1 MSVETGSELITNGS
15 AFVIDQGNTKK
26 SWIGPPITNQF
37 LAPTPAA
44 NGDVTFA
51 VNGTGTFK
59 RIDSGT
65 YGGYGILPGDIVYRY
80 DLGVAGCHYHGNT
93 VAVPSGVYVTWTFD
107 YYISPDA
114 ANYPTANYLANVE
127 GPGSLAI
134 TAPNSNKGEWQS
146 IKATSAL
153 TTTSGNSNILLYPGA
168 CGSSYL
174 ASSGYILYKNP
185 QVTFTTYNPT
195 VGVPFV
201 NGTRSNTQAILEMTT
216 GRTLTANNLVYAAD
230 NTFSFNGTSSS
241 LDFST
246 TGFDMAT
253 GQTIIMVLKPT
264 EADGNRRNPYNH
276 AYGGFGTITHEIAGD
291 FNYFHGTNGGNSTP
305 YQGTISSFTVAQN
318 ETAMITVS
326 RGPSTVRWYK
336 NGVFSNS
343 VANSYPI
350 AVTSTATASLGS
362 GYAGFYQGD
371 IKFVALYNR
380 QLSDNEVNAI
390 YNGLKTRFS
399 I

>member
-1 MSVETGSELITNGS
+1 MTVETGADLTTNGA
-15 AFVIDQGNTKK
+15 AFIIDEGNTKK

-37 LAPTPAA
+37 LAPIPQA

-51 VNGTGTFK
+51 VQGTGIFK
-59 RIDSGT
+59 RITSGT
-65 YGGYGILPGDIVYRY
+65 YGDYDILPSDVVYRY
-80 DLGVAGCHYHGNT
+80 DLGLQGCHYHGNT
-93 VAVPSGVYVTWTFD
+93 VAVPSGVFVTWTFD

-114 ANYPTANYLANVE
+114 ANYPTANFLANVE
-127 GPGSLAI
+127 GPGSLGIA
-134 TAPNSNKGEWQS
+134 APNSNKGVWQS

-153 TTTSGNSNILLYPGA
+153 TTSSGNSNILLYPGA
-168 CGSSYL
+168 CNNSFL
-174 ASSGYILYKNP
+174 ASSGYMLYKNP

-195 VGVPFV
+195 SGIPFV
-201 NGTRSNTQAILEMTT
+201 DGTRSNAQAILEMTT
-216 GRTLTANNLVYAAD
+216 GRTLTANNLVYAAN
-230 NTFSFNGTSSS
+230 NTYSFNGTNSS

-246 TGFDMAT
+246 TGFNMAT

-276 AYGGFGTITHEIAGD
+276 AYGGFGTITHETGGD
-291 FNYFHGTNGGNSTP
+291 FNYFHGTNGGDGVP

-343 VANSYPI
+343 DPNLYPT
-350 AVTSTATASLGS
+350 AVTSTSTAKIGS
-362 GYAGFYQGD
+362 GYAGFFQGD
-371 IKFVALYNR
+371 IEFVAIYNR
-380 QLSDNEVNAI
+380 QLSDNEVNGI